1 MKRFIA
7 LLIALVT
14 VSISSIRAQYQYL
27 THNNGKEVFVCV
39 YDIEGLSENEIE
51 KLLTS
56 SIPRIPGFT
65 DFYKSEG
72 IITGKIE
79 NVRLDLDQYGCRKG
93 NTSAMVYNPFF
104 ANVVIEWKE
113 GRYRVTMSNMEFRH
127 RSLGSFRDPF
137 SKKDRFLTSK
147 TILRSGAC
155 FEQYFRD
162 LFTLKNTPDAW

>member
-1 MKRFIA
+1 MKRIIT
-7 LLIALVT
+7 LIIMAVT
-14 VSISSIRAQYQYL
+14 ISANSINAQYQYL
-27 THNNGKEVFVCV
+27 THNNGKEAFVCV
-39 YDIEGLSENEIE
+39 YDVEGSDANEIE

-79 NVRLDLDQYGCRKG
+79 NIRIDLEQYGCRMG

-113 GRYRVTMSNMEFRH
+113 DRYRVTMSNMEFRD
-127 RSLGSFRDPF
+127 RTLGAFRDPF
-137 SKKDRFLTSK
+137 SRKDRFLTGK

-162 LFTLKNTPDAW
+162 LFALKNTPDAW

>member
-7 LLIALVT
+7 LLIIAVT
-14 VSISSIRAQYQYL
+14 MSANSTNAQYQHL
-27 THNNGKEVFVCV
+27 AHINGKEVFVCV

-56 SIPRIPGFT
+56 SIPRIPGFV

-79 NVRLDLDQYGCRKG
+79 KAQLDLDQYGCRWG
-93 NTSAMVYNPFF
+93 NTSAMVHNPFF

-147 TILRSGAC
+147 TILRTGAC

-162 LFTLKNTPDAW
+162 LFTLKNAPDAW

>member
-1 MKRFIA
+1 MKRIVT
-7 LLIALVT
+7 LLIALMA
-14 VSISSIRAQYQYL
+14 VSIGSVRAQYQYL
-27 THNNGKEVFVCV
+27 THDNGKEVFVCV
-39 YDIEGLSENEIE
+39 YDVEGSDASEIE

-56 SIPRIPGFT
+56 SMPRIPGFT

-79 NVRLDLDQYGCRKG
+79 NIRIDLEQYGCRKG

-137 SKKDRFLTSK
+137 SRGDKFITSK
-147 TILRSGAC
+147 TLLRSGAC

-162 LFTLKNTPDAW
+162 LFTLKNTPDTW